1 MAITKVDWDKVPK
14 ADRERI
20 DRNLTKIYETCM
32 DDKQMK
38 TGDRV
43 ELIREGL
50 IVTITSIHRNR
61 VNVELDD
68 EPYLNVDIAELK
80 PLESDDAG

>member
-1 MAITKVDWDKVPK
+1 
-14 ADRERI
+14 
-20 DRNLTKIYETCM
+20 
-32 DDKQMK
+32 MK

-80 PLESDDAG
+80 PCQDQDEKRGN

>member
-1 MAITKVDWDKVPK
+1 
-14 ADRERI
+14 
-20 DRNLTKIYETCM
+20 
-32 DDKQMK
+32 MK
-38 TGDRV
+38 TGDRA

-61 VNVELDD
+61 VNIELDD

-80 PLESDDAG
+80 PVESDDERLA

>member
-1 MAITKVDWDKVPK
+1 MK
-14 ADRERI
+14 A
-20 DRNLTKIYETCM
+20 
-32 DDKQMK
+32 
-38 TGDRV
+38 GDRV

-80 PLESDDAG
+80 PYQDEKNPGV

>member
-1 MAITKVDWDKVPK
+1 
-14 ADRERI
+14 
-20 DRNLTKIYETCM
+20 
-32 DDKQMK
+32 MK

-50 IVTITSIHRNR
+50 IVAITSIHRNR

-80 PLESDDAG
+80 PVESDDAGS